1 MKLNNETC
9 RREALIHM
17 STEQLDEILQQEV
30 QKDLPDE
37 EIVLT
42 ITAIIQD
49 RESAQ
54 PVRVDDET
62 LGAWEDFR
70 KSCADDQAKMTVKK
84 HSWGL
89 RAAIIALVV
98 GVLVMTVP
106 QAAGAESIFEVIA
119 RWTERVF
126 TFFGSVDEPV
136 YVFETD
142 HPGLQEIYDAVTEAG
157 ITQPVVPTWVP
168 EGCELTELKVEEW
181 PSKTKIQ
188 AVLKSE
194 ETKIGLTYMR
204 YGKNTIY
211 KYHKDVTPV
220 ATVEL
225 EGIFHSIIE
234 NDGTYTATWQTD
246 RIECSI
252 SADCQENTILS
263 ILESIYLTEDT

>member
-9 RREALIHM
+9 RREVLIHM
-17 STEQLDEILQQEV
+17 STEQLDEMLQQEV
-30 QKDLPDE
+30 QKDMPDE

-70 KSCADDQAKMTVKK
+70 KSCADDQAKTTAKK
-84 HSWGL
+84 RSWIM
-89 RAAIIALVV
+89 RAAIIAVV
-98 GVLVMTVP
+98 AGLLVMTVP
-106 QAAGAESIFEVIA
+106 QAVGANSIFDVIA
-119 RWTERVF
+119 KWSERVF
-126 TFFGSVDEPV
+126 TFFGSADDPV

-168 EGCELTELKVEEW
+168 DGCELTELKVEEW

-194 ETKIGLTYMR
+194 DTKFALTYLCHTKR
-204 YGKNTIY
+204 TAHEYY
-211 KYHKDVTPV
+211 KEAALV

-225 EGIFHSIIE
+225 EGISHHIIE
-234 NDGTYTATWQTD
+234 NDGTYTATWQID
-246 RIECSI
+246 RVEGSI
-252 SADCQENTILS
+252 SADCQENTMIS
-263 ILESIYLTEDT
+263 ILESIYFMEDT